1 LAISKKEIL
10 IFKAES
16 KIKGLILF
24 ELSKL
29 NMYLRFWWVDKMYR
43 NQHIG
48 AFLYHSLM
56 NLAKGTKRQMHWVIS
71 TNDNAIKRYKHYG
84 YIAESLYDYV
94 LLNKKV

>member
-1 LAISKKEIL
+1 
-10 IFKAES
+10 
-16 KIKGLILF
+16 
-24 ELSKL
+24 
-29 NMYLRFWWVDKMYR
+29 MPYLQSSPSHIEVDTQYDTYDIDSYTHR

>member
-1 LAISKKEIL
+1 
-10 IFKAES
+10 
-16 KIKGLILF
+16 
-24 ELSKL
+24 
-29 NMYLRFWWVDKMYR
+29 
-43 NQHIG
+43 
-48 AFLYHSLM
+48 M